1 MKYLKFFLLFV
12 LLIFSS
18 VCHSG
23 SAQVNKQGFSGE
35 IDSPTTIQALIKSLD
50 SKSNRTLRNNI
61 KQLRLMGGEASS
73 AVPKLLEIIANES
86 MYSTKVQMEAMLALA
101 NIAPDNKKTINI
113 LLLKLG
119 HRDEEIRKKS
129 LEAIYNTGTKDPVI
143 INTIGQM
150 SKEDHSR
157 MVRKVAQNY
166 YRSLKMQMLVEGRK

>member
-23 SAQVNKQGFSGE
+23 SAQVNEQELSVE
-35 IDSPTTIQALIKSLD
+35 IESPTTIQILIKSLD
-50 SKSNRTLRNNI
+50 SNSNRTLRNTI

-73 AVPKLLEIIANES
+73 AVPKLLEILANES
-86 MYSTKVQMEAMLALA
+86 MYSSKVQMEAMLALA
-101 NIAPDNKKTINI
+101 NIAPDNKKAINI

-119 HRDEEIRKKS
+119 HRDEEIRKKA